1 MGNLEKVLQDLV
13 NRDDEFKIDLAVDC
27 FAELYPTM
35 KVLDPDHAGM
45 YIVYTILGTT
55 VAADG
60 KLTQA
65 EYAFIKALLSG
76 VGLEHSEEEIL
87 DMVQTCAGNRDAYQ
101 MIKDV
106 RDRLTP
112 EGVNTLV
119 NLVAAIC
126 SIDDRISADEVT
138 YIKALLS

>member
-1 MGNLEKVLQDLV
+1 
-13 NRDDEFKIDLAVDC
+13 
-27 FAELYPTM
+27 
-35 KVLDPDHAGM
+35 
-45 YIVYTILGTT
+45 
-55 VAADG
+55 
-60 KLTQA
+60 
-65 EYAFIKALLSG
+65 
-76 VGLEHSEEEIL
+76 
-87 DMVQTCAGNRDAYQ
+87 MVKTCAGNRDAYQ